1 VSSHG
6 RRDKWTRN
14 YGCESTWGDKTCRH
28 PQKLFWKQ
36 RVENNGAPSRNVSL
50 RSTSKLKGRGRK
62 SAPTPTNNQIEIA
75 EQLID
80 WIQNVNSI
88 STSECSER
96 LKCDPR
102 TQANQKSNIFLFFS
116 DRGGI
121 TNSKSTTRRPDKHR
135 TKQMYRL
142 HLVEQ
147 ASKQR
152 NKIT

>member
-102 TQANQKSNIFLFFS
+102 TQANQKSNLFFS
-116 DRGGI
+116 FLTGVESPTPRARQDDLINTALNRC
-121 TNSKSTTRRPDKHR
+121 TDSTWSSK
-135 TKQMYRL
+135 
-142 HLVEQ
+142 Q
-147 ASKQR
+147 ASNEIK
-152 NKIT
+152 